1 MKNMKDY
8 NSFIMNSFIMNEN
21 SKYGTKNVKI
31 IELLKKIEKIFD
43 YEIEFSKFK
52 GKKLDVQLEVGKG
65 YSSNGWTING
75 IWNGNKL
82 KIKNDIWDKDSYTN
96 ISSKVVNKRSAYKN
110 YKPKEF
116 ELVDALI
123 ETGLKNLELT
133 ISQELD

>member
-1 MKNMKDY
+1 MKDY
-8 NSFIMNSFIMNEN
+8 NSFIMNEN

-75 IWNGNKL
+75 TWIGDKL
-82 KIKNDIWDKDSYTN
+82 KIKDVVWDKDSYTN
-96 ISSKVVNKRSAYKN
+96 ISSKVVNKRSSYKN

-116 ELVDALI
+116 QLVDALI

-133 ISQELD
+133 IYQELD